1 MDSGTC
7 GLRDVW
13 IRGLVDSGMCG
24 RVDFRRLVDSGT
36 CRLGAMGTLGCVNSE
51 ACGLEDEDLGTM
63 WTLCVGT
70 ARCGIA
76 GELWSWKRV
85 DSVMSTKSLLA
96 VADRSQHPLLGMV
109 CLLAYYTVRAPNT
122 EKVQCRRSYT
132 FWAAMDSFL
141 GFLAMIFCS
150 RVTILITN

>member
-1 MDSGTC
+1 MWTQGRVDSGNC

-13 IRGLVDSGMCG
+13 TRELVDSEMCG
-24 RVDFRRLVDSGT
+24 LGNLWTRRCVDSGTCGLVDSGT

-76 GELWSWKRV
+76 GELWSRKRV

-96 VADRSQHPLLGMV
+96 VADRSQRP
-109 CLLAYYTVRAPNT
+109 
-122 EKVQCRRSYT
+122 
-132 FWAAMDSFL
+132 
-141 GFLAMIFCS
+141 
-150 RVTILITN
+150 